1 VLKEFGRRLRQSVRD
16 TDMVARYAGD
26 EFVILLE
33 GVAGAAEA
41 QVVAGKVLAAMRPA
55 FDLPNRTLHAT
66 TSIGVAVSEEG
77 EDFASLLVRADTALY
92 AAKKE
97 GKNRFM
103 MAAPRIG
110 PPAWPRQE
118 PYSA

>member
-1 VLKEFGRRLRQSVRD
+1 MESVRE
-16 TDMVARYAGD
+16 TDMAARYAGD

-33 GVAGAAEA
+33 GASGAAEA

-55 FDLPNRTLHAT
+55 FHLPGRTLQAT
-66 TSIGVAVSEEG
+66 TSIGVAVSEDD
-77 EDFASLLVRADTALY
+77 EDFASLFVRADTALY

-103 MAAPRIG
+103 MAPPRSAKPG
-110 PPAWPRQE
+110 GASWPREE
-118 PYSA
+118 PSSA